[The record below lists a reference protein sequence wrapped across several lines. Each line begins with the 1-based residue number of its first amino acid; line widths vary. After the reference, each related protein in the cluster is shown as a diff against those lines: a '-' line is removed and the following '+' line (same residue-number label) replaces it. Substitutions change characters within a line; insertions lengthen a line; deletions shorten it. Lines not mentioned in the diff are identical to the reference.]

1 MTISEYDWKRL
12 QGLGFDLNFVENA
25 AKGAKATKGPRV
37 VRSGEGSGEQ
47 NPDLAP
53 MDKMAIAPGMKKEPA
68 TKPSTFIMAEG
79 DADFEANGGMLITQ
93 LKSMQDNI
101 VTSLGVIT
109 PDSNSDPWIASKIS
123 EASHSL
129 TAIADYLKHG
139 DEK

>member
-25 AKGAKATKGPRV
+25 AKGAKGPRTT
-37 VRSGEGSGEQ
+37 RSGEASGGQ
-47 NPDLAP
+47 KPDLTP

-68 TKPSTFIMAEG
+68 TKPSTFIMGEG
-79 DADFEANGGMLITQ
+79 DADFEPNGGMLIAQ

-101 VTSLGVIT
+101 ATSLGMIT
-109 PDSNSDPWIASKIS
+109 PNSNSDPWIASKIS

-139 DEK
+139 EKE